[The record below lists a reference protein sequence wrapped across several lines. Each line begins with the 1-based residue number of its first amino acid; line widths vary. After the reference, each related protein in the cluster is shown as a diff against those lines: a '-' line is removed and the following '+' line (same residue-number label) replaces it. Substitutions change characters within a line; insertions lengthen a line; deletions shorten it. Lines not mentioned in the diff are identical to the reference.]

1 MIEKG
6 FLGAFGC
13 FRIPAAV
20 VVAIVL
26 VALPVAVARRVAGD
40 DEHPLGKKSSGPRG
54 VRGLP
59 ATPRIRRGPLGGA
72 PQTSPLPIGTTGCGF
87 DE

>member
-40 DEHPLGKKSSGPRG
+40 GEHP
-54 VRGLP
+54 
-59 ATPRIRRGPLGGA
+59 
-72 PQTSPLPIGTTGCGF
+72 
-87 DE
+87 